1 MMIESKEVIELVWMF
16 GPGVAAF
23 FLLGGLLIGIG
34 KDVLKR
40 R

>member
-23 FLLGGLLIGIG
+23 FVLVGVLIGVG
-34 KDVLKR
+34 RDFLNR

>member
-16 GPGVAAF
+16 GPGVAVF
-23 FLLGGLLIGIG
+23 FLLVGVLVVIG

-40 R
+40 Q